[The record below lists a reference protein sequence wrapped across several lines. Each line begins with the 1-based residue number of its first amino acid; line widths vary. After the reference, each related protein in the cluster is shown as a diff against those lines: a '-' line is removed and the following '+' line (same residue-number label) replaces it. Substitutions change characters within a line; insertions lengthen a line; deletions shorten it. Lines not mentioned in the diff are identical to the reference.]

1 MYDVY
6 IYCYTPSFLLTTH
19 FFFPLLH
26 YTRTHTYANTPI
38 PLPPP
43 PNTHTYTHT
52 YIYTYTH
59 THTPLPP
66 PLPHTRTPPSTHHT
80 GITHGLISTP
90 RMRALEM
97 LKKFLKAKPEV
108 ASALIFVN
116 DPHRVEIIYEK
127 LLEMGFIAAP
137 LHGESSKD
145 DRKVRNM
152 ERTEKK

>member
-1 MYDVY
+1 ML
-6 IYCYTPSFLLTTH
+6 CYVMIRYVMLYYVMSCHVMLCHVTLCCFIFISYLYTFFPPPFSLLSSFLMKSN
-19 FFFPLLH
+19 
-26 YTRTHTYANTPI
+26 RI
-38 PLPPP
+38 PS
-43 PNTHTYTHT
+43 
-52 YIYTYTH
+52 
-59 THTPLPP
+59 PP
-66 PLPHTRTPPSTHHT
+66 PLPAPHTHI

-108 ASALIFVN
+108 VSALIFVN

-145 DRKVRNM
+145 DRKVRI
-152 ERTEKK
+152 RKL